1 MKIYEI
7 KNLNCKEKK
16 NRMLLIDE
24 TKKLIKTDRKP
35 SKKKLES
42 ICGSLSKK
50 YGLKIG
56 KITFLKDGQM
66 QVAIEGEDG
75 SYSVFVVDYYYE
87 FLCKYILYVKAKKDA
102 KGMKA
107 T

>member
-35 SKKKLES
+35 SRK
-42 ICGSLSKK
+42 SLRAFAD
-50 YGLKIG
+50 L
-56 KITFLKDGQM
+56 
-66 QVAIEGEDG
+66 
-75 SYSVFVVDYYYE
+75 
-87 FLCKYILYVKAKKDA
+87 
-102 KGMKA
+102 
-107 T
+107 